1 MKQGLFFFCAFFLAT
16 DISFAAGIIM
26 RVQQMKSMKQQQSQQ
41 EYQREYLLYQQQQQ
55 QTQGQQAA
63 HVQPTYQQ
71 QVDQRNQAIAQ
82 AILDSHNQAV
92 SSVNLQGSNNT
103 AATQPQ
109 QRSSGSGVGPAVQS
123 QASSQ
128 QVAFK
133 AGSSDVK
140 DVVDLSEVWKKLD
153 KKSTVWAL
161 LIDDQAK
168 LLTVSEYI
176 ERFRQEGAKINAPP
190 AHYVQLTD
198 QIAQENP
205 QMLQRPF
212 GELLQILAIVDY
224 DFDNGMDKDLLA
236 RKVLGDAGFEAN
248 KKRFTQ
254 QQ

>member
-1 MKQGLFFFCAFFLAT
+1 M
-16 DISFAAGIIM
+16 
-26 RVQQMKSMKQQQSQQ
+26 
-41 EYQREYLLYQQQQQ
+41 
-55 QTQGQQAA
+55 
-63 HVQPTYQQ
+63 
-71 QVDQRNQAIAQ
+71 
-82 AILDSHNQAV
+82 
-92 SSVNLQGSNNT
+92 
-103 AATQPQ
+103 
-109 QRSSGSGVGPAVQS
+109 
-123 QASSQ
+123 
-128 QVAFK
+128 
-133 AGSSDVK
+133 
-140 DVVDLSEVWKKLD
+140 D

-190 AHYVQLTD
+190 AHYVQLID